1 MSERL
6 KLEFGLELSMI
17 NKNSLVNKE
26 LKGNG
31 TRCSIY
37 KSGL

>member
-31 TRCSIY
+31 TR
-37 KSGL
+37 